1 MVELLLTLIL
11 QSGPAIEKVL
21 VDDIGL
27 SRGKIRIVL
36 QFAAKQQMILKLRQ
50 DADKSQAL
58 SRERSAVLRQRIDGI
73 LRDRAEKAA
82 NAPKLDT
89 PK

>member
-1 MVELLLTLIL
+1 MFELLLALIL

-21 VDDIGL
+21 IEDIGL
-27 SRGKIRIVL
+27 SRGKIQIVL
-36 QFAAKQQMILKLRQ
+36 QFAAKQQVLLKRRQ

-58 SRERSAVLRQRIDGI
+58 SRERSAAVRQRVDGI

-82 NAPKLDT
+82 KAQELDPPK
-89 PK
+89 